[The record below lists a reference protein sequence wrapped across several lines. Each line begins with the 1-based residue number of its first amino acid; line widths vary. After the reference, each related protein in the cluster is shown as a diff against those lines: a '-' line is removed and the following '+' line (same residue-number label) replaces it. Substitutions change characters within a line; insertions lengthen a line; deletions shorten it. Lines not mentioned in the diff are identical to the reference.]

1 MGSSKKGRNQGFPE
15 MKKTEI
21 IASIIGF
28 LLCLATYWG
37 TLSLPEFAT
46 VGAGPA
52 FFPRILAILL
62 GVLSLILFVRA
73 LRRKGDSEEEKL
85 ERNDPSGQPV
95 VGRMVLAMGVSVLY
109 FLALST
115 FGFLICTFGYFAF
128 LMLLM
133 QTEKKILRTVIW
145 SAAVTAVTYVG
156 FGMVLR
162 ATLPIGS
169 IFR

>member
-1 MGSSKKGRNQGFPE
+1 
-15 MKKTEI
+15 MKKTEV
-21 IASIIGF
+21 IASIIGL
-28 LLCLATYWG
+28 LLCFATYWG
-37 TLSLPEFAT
+37 TLFLPEFST
-46 VGAGPA
+46 VGAGPS

-62 GVLSLILFVRA
+62 GVLSFVLLVRA
-73 LRRKGDSEEEKL
+73 LRRKGDSEGKDL
-85 ERNDPSGQPV
+85 ERNDPPGQPV
-95 VGRMVLAMGVSVLY
+95 FGRMILAMGISVLY

-156 FGMVLR
+156 FGVVLR

>member
-1 MGSSKKGRNQGFPE
+1 
-15 MKKTEI
+15 MKKTEV

-28 LLCLATYWG
+28 SLCVVTYWG

-46 VGAGPA
+46 VAAGPA

-62 GVLSLILFVRA
+62 GVLSLILLVRA
-73 LRRKGDSEEEKL
+73 LRRKTVSAEEDLK
-85 ERNDPSGQPV
+85 RNDAPGQPV
-95 VGRMVLAMGVSVLY
+95 FGRMILAMGVSVLY

-133 QTEKKILRTVIW
+133 QTEKRILRTVIW
-145 SAAVTAVTYVG
+145 SAAVTVVTYVG

-162 ATLPIGS
+162 ATLPVGS